1 MNQQSVLATAA
12 VLSLS
17 AVLLQ
22 NAQAQAHAQAAT
34 NSDASATNTALSDA
48 SASTHSALPTASTS
62 ESDIATSAASAP
74 RNETQY
80 LSRIASRYDTLAG
93 SRSNLKNLVRGL
105 RSGSEV
111 HLSGAPGTNAMTFM
125 PATPAMGYANVTR
138 ALNLAG
144 KQLAAGGIKNP
155 TPQELQAAL
164 NGGTVK
170 TAQGSSTLQGVLKL
184 RSEGMG
190 WGQIARTVG
199 VHSDGSNTAD
209 QANGTERSST
219 GTAAGRAPTLNPAS
233 GSSGV
238 STASARWRERE
249 QPGREELK

>member
-1 MNQQSVLATAA
+1 MKQQSVFATA
-12 VLSLS
+12 VVFSLS

-22 NAQAQAHAQAAT
+22 DAHAQTAT
-34 NSDASATNTALSDA
+34 TSDASAANTALSGA
-48 SASTHSALPTASTS
+48 SASTHSAMPTASTS
-62 ESDIATSAASAP
+62 DSDIAASAAPAP

-93 SRSNLKNLVRGL
+93 SRGNLKSLVRGL

-111 HLSGAPGTNAMTFM
+111 QLSGAPGTKPVTFM

-144 KQLAAGGIKNP
+144 KQLAAAGIKNP

-184 RSEGMG
+184 RSAGMG
-190 WGQIARTVG
+190 WGQVARTVG

-209 QANGTERSST
+209 QANGTERSSR
-219 GTAAGRAPTLNPAS
+219 GAGRAPTLNATS
-233 GSSGV
+233 GSPGV
-238 STASARWRERE
+238 ATASASGGGNAD
-249 QPGREELK
+249 GRGGKD